1 MTGEHP
7 QLVKVQNLIVKA
19 LRDHG
24 VSNEMGNAAMI
35 RMLALGARS
44 HEEPDMCIEG
54 IVLLIKAEFERGK
67 I

>member
-7 QLVKVQNLIVKA
+7 QLVKVQNLIVKT

-35 RMLALGARS
+35 RMLALGARC
-44 HEEPDMCIEG
+44 HEEPDMCLED
-54 IVLLIKAEFERGK
+54 IVLLLRAEFERGK